1 METEILDAANI
12 VRQVAI
18 TALPILIAV
27 ILHEIAHGSAA
38 YRLGD
43 PTAKM
48 LGRLTLNPIPHI
60 DIFGTILMPIM
71 LFVLTNG
78 QFVFGYAKPVPI
90 DPGNF
95 RNPKKDMALS
105 AAAGPG
111 TNILLAIISLLMLKY
126 ALMPLSAVAPE
137 NSIETIFEPLSMM
150 LKSSI
155 IINVILASFNLI
167 PIPPLDG
174 GRVLMGFLPYRQAAM
189 LNRLEPYGMI
199 IVLILVATGLARYI
213 IWPLRALFFYI
224 LGIM

>member
-1 METEILDAANI
+1 
-12 VRQVAI
+12 
-18 TALPILIAV
+18 
-27 ILHEIAHGSAA
+27 
-38 YRLGD
+38 
-43 PTAKM
+43 
-48 LGRLTLNPIPHI
+48 
-60 DIFGTILMPIM
+60 MPI
-71 LFVLTNG
+71 N
-78 QFVFGYAKPVPI
+78 
-90 DPGNF
+90 PGNF

-111 TNILLAIISLLMLKY
+111 TNVLLAIISLLMLKY
-126 ALMPLSAVAPE
+126 VLMPLSALAPE
-137 NSIETIFEPLSMM
+137 NAIETILEPLSMM